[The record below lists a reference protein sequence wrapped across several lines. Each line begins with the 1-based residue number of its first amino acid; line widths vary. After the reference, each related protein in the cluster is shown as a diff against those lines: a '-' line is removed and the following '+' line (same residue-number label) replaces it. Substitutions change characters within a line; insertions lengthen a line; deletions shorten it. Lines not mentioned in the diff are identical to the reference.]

1 MGDIQFFFRNEAEKQ
16 AFLKRRRDETRRKI
30 ERRQQDARDER
41 SEIGDKDSF
50 DTFGDNDGSLFG
62 P

>member
-1 MGDIQFFFRNEAEKQ
+1 VGDVQFIFRNEEER
-16 AFLKRRRDETRRKI
+16 KRFVRARREETRRKV
-30 ERRQQDARDER
+30 ERMRRDAER
-41 SEIGDKDSF
+41 EAGEIGDENSF